1 VARPAPR
8 GRGRLLL
15 VDDEPAILGWATA
28 WLRSL
33 GYEVQSSTSGV
44 RALELF
50 LADPGRYDLVVTDQT
65 MPKITGEVL
74 AREMLRVRPGL
85 PILLATG
92 LTDQVDPERARQLGV
107 RELLPK
113 PLSTVQLAEAVQRA
127 LAGGPAVTDDQG

>member
-1 VARPAPR
+1 
-8 GRGRLLL
+8 

-28 WLRSL
+28 WLRNL

-50 LADPGRYDLVVTDQT
+50 LADPGRFDLVITDQT
-65 MPKITGEVL
+65 MPKVTGEVL
-74 AREMLRVRPGL
+74 AREMLRVRPDL

-92 LTDQVDPERARQLGV
+92 LTDQIDPGRARALGV

-113 PLSTVQLAEAVQRA
+113 PINTVQLAEAVQRA
-127 LAGGPAVTDDQG
+127 LAGGPAAADDPG